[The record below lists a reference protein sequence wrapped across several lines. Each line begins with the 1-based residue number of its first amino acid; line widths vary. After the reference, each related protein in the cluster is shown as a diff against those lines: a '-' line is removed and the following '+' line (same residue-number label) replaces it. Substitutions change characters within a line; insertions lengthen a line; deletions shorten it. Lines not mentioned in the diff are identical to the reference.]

1 MPFRSARH
9 AAGAALAALRDGG
22 LTQSLNPKAW
32 LVALSGIG
40 LFVLPQADARA
51 ALGLFCAVSLLACGL
66 GVGCWA
72 LAGRLLARALA
83 QPARQRWFNRA
94 MGALLALSVA
104 SMLG

>member
-1 MPFRSARH
+1 
-9 AAGAALAALRDGG
+9 
-22 LTQSLNPKAW
+22 
-32 LVALSGIG
+32 
-40 LFVLPQADARA
+40 
-51 ALGLFCAVSLLACGL
+51 VSLLACGL